1 MLCNA
6 GESIGKPAHSW
17 LLEGMQTG
25 SLFGGTWHYL
35 SRLQVEMLFDLEI
48 PLQIYLKIC
57 AHAKICARRHSR
69 QHCSDAPA
77 LNTSQGT
84 SVKQNHEQLFKKNE
98 VDLTVLIQKYLH
110 GKNRYVWDMY
120 LFLKFNIDVDLCI
133 EERVTRNY
141 IGERITAH
149 LYLLLDWK
157 NFTTYVV
164 FLKIKLKVV
173 LEEFSMT
180 RKKALVMYY

>member
-1 MLCNA
+1 
-6 GESIGKPAHSW
+6 
-17 LLEGMQTG
+17 MQTG
-25 SLFGGTWHYL
+25 SLFGGTWHSL
-35 SRLQVEMLFDLEI
+35 SRLQVEMLSDLVI
-48 PLQIYLKIC
+48 PPQIYLKIC
-57 AHAKICARRHSR
+57 AHAKICARRRSR

-77 LNTSQGT
+77 LNTPQGT
-84 SVKQNHEQLFKKNE
+84 SVKQNHEQLLKKNE

-120 LFLKFNIDVDLCI
+120 LFLKFNINVDLRI
-133 EERVTRNY
+133 EERFTRNY
-141 IGERITAH
+141 IGERIMAH
-149 LYLLLDWK
+149 LYLPLDWK

-164 FLKIKLKVV
+164 FLKSKLKVV